1 MMRIDRLLVLFFVLA
16 LTSAPASA
24 EIYRWVDDKGVA
36 HFSDTPPPDS
46 SNATEEEEASA
57 SDSNAQD
64 SSAPAPQSQNSAS
77 KPDSM
82 AILNKSPE
90 APEAV
95 KQPSVELYVTS
106 WCAYCAKAKKF
117 FRSKGI
123 EFAVFD
129 VEKDKNAARRMSALT
144 SNRAVPFAVI
154 NGQKIQGY
162 SEDAYRA
169 ALKN

>member
-1 MMRIDRLLVLFFVLA
+1 MRIDRLLVLFFVLV
-16 LTSAPASA
+16 LTSVPASA

-46 SNATEEEEASA
+46 SEATEEEEASV
-57 SDSNAQD
+57 SDLNAQD
-64 SSAPAPQSQNSAS
+64 SSAPAVQSQNFAI
-77 KPDSM
+77 KPDFSD
-82 AILNKSPE
+82 IPNESPE
-90 APEAV
+90 ASEAV

-106 WCAYCAKAKKF
+106 WCAYCAKAKQF

-162 SEDAYRA
+162 SEEAYQA
-169 ALKN
+169 ALNN